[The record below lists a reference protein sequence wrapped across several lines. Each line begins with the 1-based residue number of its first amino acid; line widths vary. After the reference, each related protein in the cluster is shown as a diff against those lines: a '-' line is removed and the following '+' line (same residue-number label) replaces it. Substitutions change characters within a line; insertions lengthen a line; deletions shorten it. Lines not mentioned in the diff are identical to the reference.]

1 MTICPRTG
9 LAVPEC
15 SCRRC
20 LEAQLRRFHPASL
33 RDGGEKPRRGTG
45 GNRRGDGRLAA

>member
-15 SCRRC
+15 SCPRC
-20 LEAQLRRFHPASL
+20 VEAQLRRFHPATL
-33 RDGGEKPRRGTG
+33 RDGGGKPGSGSRE
-45 GNRRGDGRLAA
+45 NPRGDGRLAA